1 MYFWTCLF
9 GGVCPLQ
16 EWPSLSWCCWPV
28 WTRAPTRG
36 STRLSPAACH
46 ESYKICSTVG
56 QDLDA
61 GAPCP
66 TTLPP
71 HTPPPPRTAC
81 TDKDWWAGERDTQRH
96 ARKACTG
103 AHAPAARTYF
113 CTQLCWRH
121 RLQRR
126 SLRTHCDDLRQM
138 FSASKDSCLLTRTSI
153 CNHLSYSPQQKGR
166 LSLKMSAPLI
176 TVFWWIC
183 GAKWTGRWKHFHLS
197 SCWTELWT
205 VCCSARIQ

>member
-1 MYFWTCLF
+1 MFPSNVKVVHLKMYFWTCLF

-28 WTRAPTRG
+28 WTRAPTHG
-36 STRLSPAACH
+36 STRLSPAACQ
-46 ESYKICSTVG
+46 ESCKICSTVG
-56 QDLDA
+56 QDLDD
-61 GAPCP
+61 GAPCL

-96 ARKACTG
+96 ARKACMG
-103 AHAPAARTYF
+103 AHAPTARTYF
-113 CTQLCWRH
+113 CTQLCWCH

-126 SLRTHCDDLRQM
+126 SLRTHCDDLHQM

-153 CNHLSYSPQQKGR
+153 CNHLSYSPQQ
-166 LSLKMSAPLI
+166 
-176 TVFWWIC
+176 
-183 GAKWTGRWKHFHLS
+183 
-197 SCWTELWT
+197 
-205 VCCSARIQ
+205 